1 MPRGEAD
8 VSQHELSREK
18 KGKQTY
24 TKLLEIML
32 IQLKKKYEFFVR
44 PAFIQFNI
52 L

>member
-32 IQLKKKYEFFVR
+32 IQLKKKCEFFC
-44 PAFIQFNI
+44 
-52 L
+52 